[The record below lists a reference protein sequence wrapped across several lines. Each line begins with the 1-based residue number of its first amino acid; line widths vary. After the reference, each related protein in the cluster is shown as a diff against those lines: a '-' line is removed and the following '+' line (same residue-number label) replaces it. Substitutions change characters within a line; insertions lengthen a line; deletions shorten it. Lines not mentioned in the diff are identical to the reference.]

1 MDAVTFV
8 PSLKRSPLNFKR
20 MTIETSAPAKIVAFG
35 VYYVP
40 NRQGKIF
47 ANLKCELQEAFHSQD
62 EAINYCHHANEGQ
75 PLDELHLGYR
85 VYPMNWIPKGVT
97 VR

>member
-1 MDAVTFV
+1 M
-8 PSLKRSPLNFKR
+8 KN
-20 MTIETSAPAKIVAFG
+20 ETSTVTKIAAFG

-47 ANLKCELQEAFHSQD
+47 ANLKCELQEAFYSQD
-62 EAINYCHHANEGQ
+62 DAINYCDHANQGE

-85 VYPMNWIPKGVT
+85 VYPMNWIPKGVI

>member
-1 MDAVTFV
+1 
-8 PSLKRSPLNFKR
+8 